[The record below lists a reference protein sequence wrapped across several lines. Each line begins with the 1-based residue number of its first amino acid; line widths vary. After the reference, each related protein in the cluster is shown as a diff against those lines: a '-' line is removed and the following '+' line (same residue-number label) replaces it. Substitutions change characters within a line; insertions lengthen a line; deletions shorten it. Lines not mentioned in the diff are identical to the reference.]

1 MFWFLQQTQRRIT
14 AEQNSVALCWSQR
27 IISFIRVHPPGTLN
41 VNNTFH
47 GNLSNKCPD
56 VSVWSSDVS
65 RAVLQLH
72 MWLCAVWCLAVFQC
86 FHASH
91 RLHDRRRILSSHQSL
106 YIYSWFKLIDAVRLL
121 THQANFKIQTGW
133 LIKHFL
139 SPHITRRLQLRG
151 ALERITKTTCDGEL
165 TADSLSYSVFV
176 VQRCWEDSVLL
187 KDKLIRRFHTTCFC
201 CAARQL
207 NRTSVLHICGWW
219 LKTVCTCDWY
229 LTPHVTAA
237 APDLT
242 SSYT

>member
-1 MFWFLQQTQRRIT
+1 MNVWTGWCSGPSSRRRDVSLQNRTVWRSVGVKGSSASLEFILWGPWMLITHFMVIYPTSVEMFLSEPQIW
-14 AEQNSVALCWSQR
+14 AEQSC
-27 IISFIRVHPPGTLN
+27 
-41 VNNTFH
+41 
-47 GNLSNKCPD
+47 
-56 VSVWSSDVS
+56 SSTV
-65 RAVLQLH
+65 
-72 MWLCAVWCLAVFQC
+72 WLCAVWCLAVFQC

-139 SPHITRRLQLRG
+139 SPHITRRLQLRV

-187 KDKLIRRFHTTCFC
+187 KDKLNCRFHNTCFC

-207 NRTSVLHICGWW
+207 NRTSVLHISGWSV
-219 LKTVCTCDWY
+219 TDTCHCSCSRFIFFIY
-229 LTPHVTAA
+229 
-237 APDLT
+237 
-242 SSYT
+242 S